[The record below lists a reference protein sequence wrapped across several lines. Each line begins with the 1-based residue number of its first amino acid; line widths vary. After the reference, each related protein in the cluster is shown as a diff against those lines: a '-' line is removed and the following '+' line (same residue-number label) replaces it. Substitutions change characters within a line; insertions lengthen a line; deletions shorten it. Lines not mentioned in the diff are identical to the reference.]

1 MLIASIDLMAG
12 RVVQLKQGREKVLER
27 DDYLQLAK
35 DFDRFGETAVIDL
48 DAAMNTGENLEI
60 IRKILKV
67 AECRVGGGI
76 RDIKKAKELF
86 SFGAKKVIIGSIAFE
101 DDRINH
107 NFLQELVSAIGRDR
121 IIIAIDALNSEI
133 VTQGWKHKTGLDLLD
148 SINKLENYCSE
159 FLYTCVEKEG
169 LLEGMNMGKVRQV
182 VSRTKNK
189 VTVAG
194 GVNSIDEVREIAG
207 LGADV
212 QAGMAIYTGRITL
225 AEAFIESLNWNN
237 ELIPTITQDYNG
249 DVLTLAYSNKTSLQ
263 KTFETGKVWYF
274 SRSRNVLWMK
284 GETSGNIQEFIR
296 LRVDCDRD
304 ALLITAKQKGVA
316 CHTGAYS
323 CFGSKKFN
331 LYELHQVI
339 KDRLE
344 NPRPESYTAKLTDEL
359 LKEKILEEANEVV
372 GAKNKDEVIW
382 ESADVIYFLTVLLAK
397 KGIEIDDVLFEL
409 ARRRLS
415 SSRNPV
421 SRLGGTDPPLAD
433 RRIK

>member
-1 MLIASIDLMAG
+1 
-12 RVVQLKQGREKVLER
+12 
-27 DDYLQLAK
+27 
-35 DFDRFGETAVIDL
+35 
-48 DAAMNTGENLEI
+48 
-60 IRKILKV
+60 
-67 AECRVGGGI
+67 
-76 RDIKKAKELF
+76 
-86 SFGAKKVIIGSIAFE
+86 
-101 DDRINH
+101 
-107 NFLQELVSAIGRDR
+107 
-121 IIIAIDALNSEI
+121 
-133 VTQGWKHKTGLDLLD
+133 
-148 SINKLENYCSE
+148 LENYCSE

-194 GVNSIDEVREIAG
+194 GVNSIDEVREIAC